1 MNKKDLKPGY
11 VVEVRYLNLM
21 YLCMQYADGLVFN
34 ALNGDYIPLINYDEN
49 LMNKNA
55 SELDI
60 IRVYGFCQTPYNA
73 IENSINNRPLLW
85 ERKEEP
91 TEEDVLKTAIATYGN
106 EAQLCVAMEEC
117 AELIQAISKY
127 KRYGSKAQEQLA
139 EEIAD
144 VLIVVEEVKLIC
156 GIKDEQLKFYHDKK
170 IARLKER
177 LENAKEREENEKNTD
192 II

>member
-1 MNKKDLKPGY
+1 MNMNKKDLKSGY
-11 VVEVRYLNLM
+11 VVETRNPNLIYMCVPYANGLTLNREKGYFESLE
-21 YLCMQYADGLVFN
+21 
-34 ALNGDYIPLINYDEN
+34 NYREN
-49 LMNKNA
+49 LNHNDFP
-55 SELDI
+55 EFDI
-60 IRVYGFCQTPYNA
+60 IRVWGFCETQCEANV
-73 IENSINNRPLLW
+73 ISSCNRPLLW

-144 VLIVVEEVKLIC
+144 ILIVVEEVKLIC

-177 LENAKEREENEKNTD
+177 LENAKEREENKL
-192 II
+192 

>member
-1 MNKKDLKPGY
+1 MNMNKKDLRPGY
-11 VVEVRYLNLM
+11 VVETKSNELYMCAPCAGGITLNS
-21 YLCMQYADGLVFN
+21 A
-34 ALNGDYIPLINYDEN
+34 NGSFIPLDAFTDELKYN
-49 LMNKNA
+49 
-55 SELDI
+55 SDEFDFIDI
-60 IRVYGFCQTPYNA
+60 IRVWGYCETQCDA
-73 IENSINNRPLLW
+73 IFISRRNRPLLW
-85 ERKEEP
+85 ERIEEP

-127 KRYGSKAQEQLA
+127 KRYGSKSQEQVA
-139 EEIAD
+139 EEITD

-177 LENAKEREENEKNTD
+177 LENAKEREENA
-192 II
+192 